1 MAESKKRKTTREIR
15 LENQKEIKSSWG
27 NQSNDVGEIGQN
39 RTGDDLKS
47 SWGNQ
52 SNDVRKI
59 GQNRTSAD
67 LRKDFDLGKKGLN
80 KDEKADAR
88 KEAQDVA
95 DKNNVGAENPEE
107 KPEKNLD
114 AIKDDIKDNSD
125 AALGAMAT
133 ALAARAGVNNLQQ
146 KIMHLEAALRSK
158 SQGYEPH
165 PFKSIPSYSALHI
178 LVYKGYLRYLHD
190 NEFDINGGASASPLG
205 GGDLGWTN
213 VPVSGA
219 GFVSVRAT
227 HGDAS
232 SAVLFYSAAY
242 PDVTDTTYD
251 YIPLV
256 EVAVSGSDIYIKE
269 QLVHDN
275 ITLELGSTKATVVT
289 SASANGGGSALTG
302 NYSGDFSATPTVETN
317 SGIIEG
323 NTDGVLVKEGFSGIY
338 LISMNILGWV
348 QLGDLGTTTMVVECT
363 VAGATSQ
370 PIWRLERTL
379 DPSGHNT
386 ITNATYEDINGD
398 AITLITVLEI
408 TVSETTKAEDSA
420 CAAVFVDASAEDI
433 QISADW
439 SLTAT
444 DGAGSAGITAFTV
457 DLIELRDSAT

>member
-15 LENQKEIKSSWG
+15 LENQKEI
-27 NQSNDVGEIGQN
+27 
-39 RTGDDLKS
+39 KS

-88 KEAQDVA
+88 KEAQGVA
-95 DKNNVGAENPEE
+95 DKNNVGVENPEG

-114 AIKDDIKDNSD
+114 AIKDDIKDISD

-133 ALAARAGVNNLQQ
+133 ALAARAGVNDALQ
-146 KIMHLEAALRSK
+146 KIMHLENALRSK

-190 NEFDINGGASASPLG
+190 NEVDINGGASASPLG

-232 SAVLFYSAAY
+232 SAVLLYSAAY

-275 ITLELGSTKATVVT
+275 ITLELASTKATVTVY
-289 SASANGGGSALTG
+289 SGSVGNGGGSGIVGSFVA
-302 NYSGDFSATPTVETN
+302 PVIETN
-317 SGIIEG
+317 PDIIAA
-323 NTDGVLVKEGFSGIY
+323 NATGVLVKHGFSGIY
-338 LISMNILGWV
+338 MVHMNIDAYVRLTAK
-348 QLGDLGTTTMVVECT
+348 GTASIFFECT
-363 VAGATSQ
+363 NDAVATEPS
-370 PIWRLERTL
+370 WRLERTL
-379 DPSGHNT
+379 ESSTHNS
-386 ITNATYEDINGD
+386 ITNAVWNDSTGNPC
-398 AITLITVLEI
+398 VLVGAGVEI
-408 TVSETTKAEDSA
+408 TIDEYTRVENCASA
-420 CAAVFVDASAEDI
+420 AIFVDASAGNV
-433 QISADW
+433 QIGVNW
-439 SLTAT
+439 TA
-444 DGAGSAGITAFTV
+444 AGTTEGTVQRLTV